1 MADVTIS
8 QLPNASDT
16 ISPVLVPVSDGTQ
29 TYLLSARASLY
40 NSGNGQ
46 LGVSS
51 LTFKNVILK
60 SNAKGECWIGAAES
74 NILSNTTDYSIAAEC
89 NLWNVKIA
97 PGVRDAGYKI
107 GLAVQGYITNPDFK
121 GTLNQNYGIWCRH
134 GFYSNAVN
142 GYTPT
147 GTIENSYGI
156 YIESLSGTSGAKI
169 QNCWGIYQPDN
180 YGAKSKN
187 YLEGDTGIGT
197 STPLDKLHVVGNVR
211 ANNTPKA
218 YVNFDGSRTTT
229 GGVAGNNVDVL
240 IRSSYNVSRVRREG
254 DGGKFTVYFS
264 VPSPVTNEN
273 YVVNVAAGNTANTNI
288 LSQIGNFDFNP
299 LFTTSSFRL
308 SFHNGSTSVTP
319 THAHVVVH
327 GT

>member
-29 TYLLSARASLY
+29 TYLLSARAGTY

-46 LGVSS
+46 PGVSS
-51 LTFKNVILK
+51 TTFKNVILK
-60 SNAKGECWIGAAES
+60 SNAKGECCIGAAES
-74 NILSNTTDYSIAAEC
+74 NISSNTTDYSIAAEC

-107 GLAVQGYITNPDFK
+107 GLAVQGYIVNPDFK
-121 GTLNQNYGIWCRH
+121 GTLNQNYGIWSRH
-134 GFYSNAVN
+134 GFYSNAN
-142 GYTPT
+142 LGYAPT

-169 QNCWGIYQPDN
+169 NNCWGIYQPDN

-197 STPLDKLHVVGNVR
+197 EPSYKLHVSQSDQNKIAAKIAGMEFGERTFSSIQANTWYDVSRGDIHGMFVYKLVISGDISSVAYRYHEMGFNKSYPSLVNTVWGKNTGFPSDPGVQWQIVSGKYQVR
-211 ANNTPKA
+211 ITNSSWS
-218 YVNFDGSRTTT
+218 GTT
-229 GGVAGNNVDVL
+229 GQLSIMGSL
-240 IRSSYNVSRVRREG
+240 IG
-254 DGGKFTVYFS
+254 M
-264 VPSPVTNEN
+264 
-273 YVVNVAAGNTANTNI
+273 
-288 LSQIGNFDFNP
+288 
-299 LFTTSSFRL
+299 
-308 SFHNGSTSVTP
+308 
-319 THAHVVVH
+319 
-327 GT
+327 